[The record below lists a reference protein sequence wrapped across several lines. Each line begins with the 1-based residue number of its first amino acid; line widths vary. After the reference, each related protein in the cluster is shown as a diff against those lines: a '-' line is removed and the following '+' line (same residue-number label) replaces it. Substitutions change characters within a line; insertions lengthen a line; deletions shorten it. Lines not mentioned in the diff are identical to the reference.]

1 MSTQPQQPEP
11 VPEGAVTEQEQ
22 EQEQGQGQE
31 RGQDLPAPGTA
42 QARGAV
48 GEGPGPDAA
57 GGPAVAESG
66 EASGEQA
73 AALAELDDRWRRA
86 LADLENLRKRHARE
100 VERERAAE
108 RASTAAALLPVIDNL
123 ELALSHAEAD
133 PGSIVEGVK
142 AIRDQAVNTLA
153 QLGYE
158 RRGERGVP
166 FDPARHEVVGV
177 VEDPEAEPGTV
188 VQVLRPGYGD
198 PGNQLRPVAVAV
210 AKRE

>member
-1 MSTQPQQPEP
+1 MSTQPQQPDP
-11 VPEGAVTEQEQ
+11 VPEGAVTEPEQ
-22 EQEQGQGQE
+22 EPEQG
-31 RGQDLPAPGTA
+31 LPAPGA
-42 QARGAV
+42 AEARGT
-48 GEGPGPDAA
+48 GEEGPGPDAA
-57 GGPAVAESG
+57 GGPAVG
-66 EASGEQA
+66 EADEKADERAAEHA

-100 VERERAAE
+100 LERERAAE
-108 RASTAAALLPVIDNL
+108 RARTAVALLPVVDNL

-142 AIRDQAVNTLA
+142 AIHDQAVAALA
-153 QLGYE
+153 RLGYD
-158 RRGERGVP
+158 RQGETGVP

-188 VQVLRPGYGD
+188 VQVLRPGYGE
-198 PGNQLRPVAVAV
+198 PGRQLRPVAVAV

>member
-11 VPEGAVTEQEQ
+11 VPEGAVTEPEQ
-22 EQEQGQGQE
+22 E
-31 RGQDLPAPGTA
+31 RDLPVPGGAEAPGT
-42 QARGAV
+42 G

-57 GGPAVAESG
+57 GGPADTE
-66 EASGEQA
+66 SGEQA

-86 LADLENLRKRHARE
+86 LADLENLRKRHTRE
-100 VERERAAE
+100 LERERAAE
-108 RASTAAALLPVIDNL
+108 RARTAAALLPVIDNL

-158 RRGERGVP
+158 RRAETGVP
-166 FDPARHEVVGV
+166 FDPARHEVLGV
-177 VEDPEAEPGTV
+177 IEDPEAEPGTV

>member
-1 MSTQPQQPEP
+1 MSTQPQQPDP
-11 VPEGAVTEQEQ
+11 VPEGAVTEPEQ
-22 EQEQGQGQE
+22 EPEQG
-31 RGQDLPAPGTA
+31 LPAPGAAEAPGT
-42 QARGAV
+42 G

-57 GGPAVAESG
+57 GGPALAVSD
-66 EASGEQA
+66 EQA
-73 AALAELDDRWRRA
+73 AALAELEDRWRRA

-100 VERERAAE
+100 LERERAAE
-108 RASTAAALLPVIDNL
+108 RARTAAALLPVIDNL

-158 RRGERGVP
+158 RQGETGVP

>member
-11 VPEGAVTEQEQ
+11 VPEGAVTEPEQ
-22 EQEQGQGQE
+22 EPEQE
-31 RGQDLPAPGTA
+31 RDLPAPGTA
-42 QARGAV
+42 QAPGAG

-57 GGPAVAESG
+57 GGPADTESD
-66 EASGEQA
+66 EQA

-86 LADLENLRKRHARE
+86 LADLENLRKRHTRE
-100 VERERAAE
+100 LERERAAE
-108 RASTAAALLPVIDNL
+108 RARTAAALLPVIDNL

-158 RRGERGVP
+158 RRAETGVP
-166 FDPARHEVVGV
+166 FDPARHEVLGV
-177 VEDPEAEPGTV
+177 IEDPEAEPGTV
-188 VQVLRPGYGD
+188 VRVLRPGYGD

>member
-1 MSTQPQQPEP
+1 MSTQPQQPDP
-11 VPEGAVTEQEQ
+11 VPEGAVTEPEQ
-22 EQEQGQGQE
+22 EQEQG
-31 RGQDLPAPGTA
+31 LPAPGA
-42 QARGAV
+42 AEARGAG

-57 GGPAVAESG
+57 GGPAIG
-66 EASGEQA
+66 EADERAAEQA

-100 VERERAAE
+100 LERERAAE
-108 RASTAAALLPVIDNL
+108 RARTAAALLPVVDNL

-142 AIRDQAVNTLA
+142 AIHDQAVDTLA
-153 QLGYE
+153 RLGYE
-158 RRGERGVP
+158 REAETGVP

-177 VEDPEAEPGTV
+177 VEDAEAEPGTV
-188 VQVLRPGYGD
+188 VQVLRPGYGKAD
-198 PGNQLRPVAVAV
+198 RQLRPVAVAV

>member
-22 EQEQGQGQE
+22 EQG
-31 RGQDLPAPGTA
+31 LPAPGA
-42 QARGAV
+42 AEARGAV

-57 GGPAVAESG
+57 GGPAVAASG

-73 AALAELDDRWRRA
+73 AALAELEDRWRRA
-86 LADLENLRKRHARE
+86 VADLENLRKRHARE

-108 RASTAAALLPVIDNL
+108 RARTAAALLPVIDNL
-123 ELALSHAEAD
+123 ELALSHAESD

-142 AIRDQAVNTLA
+142 AIREQAVNTLA

-158 RRGERGVP
+158 RQGETGVP

-177 VEDPEAEPGTV
+177 VEDSEAEPGTV

-210 AKRE
+210 ARRE